1 MSSRVNLND
10 NVEEVFGFTIG
21 GLDYDFKYPTLSTME
36 PIQGLY
42 RDREKAEADKSP
54 EGIDKLSEIDEQ
66 LTEKFYEL
74 IIPVGHDTPIK
85 ETLKNQPLPVVKAF
99 NKMVMEQLSAE

>member
-21 GLDYDFKYPTLSTME
+21 GKDYDFKYPTLTTME
-36 PIQGLY
+36 PIQELY
-42 RDREKAEADKSP
+42 RKRQKAELDKSS
-54 EGIDKLSEIDEQ
+54 EGVDNLSKIDDE

-85 ETLKNQPLPVVKAF
+85 EILTTQPLPVVKAF
-99 NKMVMEQLSAE
+99 NKMVTDQLAAE